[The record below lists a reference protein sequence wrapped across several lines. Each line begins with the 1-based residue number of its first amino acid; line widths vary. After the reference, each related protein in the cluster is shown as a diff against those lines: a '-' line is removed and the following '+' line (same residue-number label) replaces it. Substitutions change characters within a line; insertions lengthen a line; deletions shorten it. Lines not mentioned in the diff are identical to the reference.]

1 MTIAA
6 NVAVPLVVSGTKP
19 RDARKRARE
28 LLGKFGLGPLADDYP
43 STLSGGELQRASIAR
58 ALVMK
63 PSIVFCDEP
72 TGALDT
78 ENSELVVGELRRVAA
93 EFGVGVLIVTHD
105 PSVWAMCDRVL
116 RLDERKAN
124 RGGCV
129 MMLFFRFISPRS
141 WRSLSVWIPLIAV
154 GLITCVG
161 LSLAMGFRSGLLAQ
175 HETVTLRDGGYGYP
189 PMTRTV
195 GDPPLH
201 SSRSVA
207 TGYGPLV
214 LTVFWGEEGQRLG
227 VPGIPRIETSGTVL
241 ASPAVLAQLEDD
253 WTGEIEGWM
262 GERSVGKLPDAALA
276 YPRELVIVEFTDTVP
291 LEAAMNAHFQP
302 IPVKESHTPDTSI
315 VVLGLLVLVLPSIAL
330 ARAGAAVHLNAR
342 SRRYGLLRVLGAP
355 PRKLALLI
363 ALDIAAPLLAGALFG
378 SVVYA
383 AAMSSLHTFT
393 LAGNSYWAS
402 DLVLPLWMAL
412 VLPLVVIT
420 VGLLSAI
427 RMIARTGRDPVATL
441 RKERKPTSYLAYV
454 SSVGIVA
461 GPAAMF
467 WAANVDFML
476 SVWLITVGILL
487 SVVGLEGL
495 SRTAVAA
502 AGRLLADWT
511 RAQVAGSR
519 MYRGGAEAVLGVSAT
534 AVAVLLIV
542 FSVYANVDNRLPT
555 TGNFDVLVRLPTL
568 MSPDSVVRAMEDV
581 DGVTRVV
588 QVERPHVEID
598 GNETVVFTMTC
609 DDIRGSV
616 ELDAPCVVGNVYL
629 ASRLA
634 RRTDADSLTLSYG
647 IEFPGAPEK
656 DPSIPGTYSVGG
668 QVTAPW
674 FDSEAD
680 DVVLIVDE
688 QPVTNYTILLITTDG
703 APGSL
708 RRVIEGLRDRP
719 EESYP
724 TTRAALT
731 SGVTDDQLVFFPYL
745 FVMAVTAAGMAA
757 VALLYAVMLLFRQ
770 RQAEFRALRS
780 FGATRMLL
788 AVDLALLFAVP
799 LVLAF
804 GLAVASGI
812 ILAASYNAAFGVPAP
827 PGNPQAIA
835 ALALVLAIGI
845 VATALVAGRATRI
858 PPLVSDPDAATS

>member
-1 MTIAA
+1 
-6 NVAVPLVVSGTKP
+6 
-19 RDARKRARE
+19 
-28 LLGKFGLGPLADDYP
+28 
-43 STLSGGELQRASIAR
+43 
-58 ALVMK
+58 MK
-63 PSIVFCDEP
+63 
-72 TGALDT
+72 
-78 ENSELVVGELRRVAA
+78 
-93 EFGVGVLIVTHD
+93 
-105 PSVWAMCDRVL
+105 
-116 RLDERKAN
+116 
-124 RGGCV
+124 
-129 MMLFFRFISPRS
+129 LFFRFIWPRS
-141 WRSLSVWIPLIAV
+141 WRSLSVWIPLIVV

-175 HETVTLRDGGYGYP
+175 HETATMRDGGSGFAP
-189 PMTRTV
+189 ETRV
-195 GDPPLH
+195 AGEPPLR
-201 SSRSVA
+201 SSTTVA
-207 TGYGPLV
+207 TGYGPLNV
-214 LTVFWGEEGQRLG
+214 TVFWGEEGQRLDL
-227 VPGIPRIETSGTVL
+227 PGIPQVEASGTVL

-253 WTGEIEGWM
+253 WTGEIGGWL
-262 GERSVGKLPDAALA
+262 GERPARELSKVAIAH
-276 YPRELVIVEFTDTVP
+276 PRELVIVEFTDTIPQEV
-291 LEAAMNAHFQP
+291 AKNSHFE
-302 IPVKESHTPDTSI
+302 PVRVNQSYAPDTSFVI
-315 VVLGLLVLVLPSIAL
+315 IGLLILVLPSIAL
-330 ARAGAAVHLNAR
+330 ARAGAAIHLNAR
-342 SRRYGLLRVLGAP
+342 SRRYGLLRIMGAP
-355 PRKLALLI
+355 PRQLAVV
-363 ALDIAAPLLAGALFG
+363 IAADMAVPMLAGALLG

-383 AAMSSLHTFT
+383 AFMSSLRTFT

-402 DLVLPLWMAL
+402 DLVLPVGLAL
-412 VLPLVVIT
+412 ALPLVVVL
-420 VGLLSAI
+420 VGLVSAV
-427 RMIARTGRDPVATL
+427 RMVFRAGRDPVGTL
-441 RKERKPTSYLAYV
+441 RRERKPPSYLAYL
-454 SSVGIVA
+454 SAVGLVA

-467 WAANVDFML
+467 VAPEADL
-476 SVWLITVGILL
+476 TLAPWLLTAGMLL

-495 SRTAVAA
+495 SRVAVAA

-542 FSVYANVDNRLPT
+542 FSVYANIDNRASVT
-555 TGNFDVLVRLPTL
+555 ADFDVLARLPTL
-568 MSPDSVVRAMEDV
+568 MSPESIVGAMEDV

-588 QVERPHVEID
+588 HVERPFLEVE
-598 GNETVVFTMTC
+598 GYETVAFTMTC
-609 DDIRGSV
+609 DDVRGSV
-616 ELDAPCVVGNVYL
+616 ELDAPCMVGNVYL
-629 ASRLA
+629 AANLA
-634 RRTDADSLTLSYG
+634 RRTDVESVTLSYG
-647 IEFPGAPEK
+647 NEFFPGSDEDEK
-656 DPSIPGTYSVGG
+656 DQSIPGTYSVGG
-668 QVTAPW
+668 QVKAPW
-674 FDSEAD
+674 FDRDLDE
-680 DVVLIVDE
+680 VVLIVDE

-703 APGSL
+703 EPGSL

-835 ALALVLAIGI
+835 VLALVLAIGI

>member
-1 MTIAA
+1 
-6 NVAVPLVVSGTKP
+6 
-19 RDARKRARE
+19 
-28 LLGKFGLGPLADDYP
+28 
-43 STLSGGELQRASIAR
+43 
-58 ALVMK
+58 
-63 PSIVFCDEP
+63 
-72 TGALDT
+72 
-78 ENSELVVGELRRVAA
+78 
-93 EFGVGVLIVTHD
+93 
-105 PSVWAMCDRVL
+105 
-116 RLDERKAN
+116 
-124 RGGCV
+124 

-154 GLITCVG
+154 GLITCIG

-175 HETVTLRDGGYGYP
+175 HDTATMRDGGSGFAP
-189 PMTRTV
+189 TTRAA
-195 GDPPLH
+195 GEPPLR
-201 SSRSVA
+201 SSRPVA
-207 TGYGPLV
+207 TGYGPLTIT
-214 LTVFWGEEGQRLG
+214 LFWGEEGQRLDL
-227 VPGIPRIETSGTVL
+227 PGIPQIEASGTVL
-241 ASPAVLAQLEDD
+241 ASSAVLARLEDD
-253 WTGEIEGWM
+253 WTGEIGGWL
-262 GERSVGKLPDAALA
+262 GDRPVRELPEVAVAH
-276 YPRELVIVEFTDTVP
+276 PRELVIVEFTDTVAP
-291 LEAAMNAHFQP
+291 EAVNSSHFGP
-302 IPVKESHTPDTSI
+302 ILVKKSHAPDTSFVI
-315 VVLGLLVLVLPSIAL
+315 MGLLILVLPSIAL
-330 ARAGAAVHLNAR
+330 ARAGAAIHLNAR
-342 SRRYGLLRVLGAP
+342 SRRYGLLRIMGAP
-355 PRKLALLI
+355 PRQLAVV
-363 ALDIAAPLLAGALFG
+363 IAADMAVPMLAGALLG

-383 AAMSSLHTFT
+383 AFMSSLRTFT
-393 LAGNSYWAS
+393 LAGNSYWAN
-402 DLVLPLWMAL
+402 DLVLPVWLAHT
-412 VLPLVVIT
+412 LPLVVVL
-420 VGLLSAI
+420 VGLVSAV
-427 RMIARTGRDPVATL
+427 RMVFRAGRDPVGTL
-441 RKERKPTSYLAYV
+441 RRERKPPSYLAYL
-454 SSVGIVA
+454 SAVGIVA

-467 WAANVDFML
+467 AAAESDL
-476 SVWLITVGILL
+476 TLATWLLTAGMLL

-495 SRTAVAA
+495 SRVAVAA

-542 FSVYANVDNRLPT
+542 FTVYANIDNRASVT
-555 TGNFDVLVRLPTL
+555 ADFDVLARLPTL
-568 MSPDSVVRAMEDV
+568 MSPESIVSAMEDV

-634 RRTDADSLTLSYG
+634 RRTDADSLTLNYG
-647 IEFPGAPEK
+647 IEFPGGPEK

-668 QVTAPW
+668 QVTAQW

-757 VALLYAVMLLFRQ
+757 VALLYAIMLLFRQ

-799 LVLAF
+799 LILAF

-835 ALALVLAIGI
+835 VLALVLAIGI

>member
-1 MTIAA
+1 
-6 NVAVPLVVSGTKP
+6 
-19 RDARKRARE
+19 
-28 LLGKFGLGPLADDYP
+28 
-43 STLSGGELQRASIAR
+43 
-58 ALVMK
+58 
-63 PSIVFCDEP
+63 
-72 TGALDT
+72 
-78 ENSELVVGELRRVAA
+78 
-93 EFGVGVLIVTHD
+93 
-105 PSVWAMCDRVL
+105 
-116 RLDERKAN
+116 
-124 RGGCV
+124 
-129 MMLFFRFISPRS
+129 MMLFFRFTWPRS
-141 WRSLSVWIPLIAV
+141 WRSFSVWIPLIAV
-154 GLITCVG
+154 GLISCVG
-161 LSLAMGFRSGLLAQ
+161 LSLAMGFRSGLLTQ
-175 HETVTLRDGGYGYP
+175 HETATLRDGGSGFP
-189 PMTRTV
+189 PMTRV
-195 GDPPLH
+195 AGDPPLR
-201 SSRSVA
+201 SSRPVA
-207 TGYGPLV
+207 TGYGPLNIT
-214 LTVFWGEEGQRLG
+214 LFWGEEGQRLG
-227 VPGIPRIETSGTVL
+227 VPGIPQIEARGTVL

-253 WTGEIEGWM
+253 WTGEMEGWV
-262 GERSVGKLPDAALA
+262 GDRSVQTLPDTALA

-291 LEAAMNAHFQP
+291 PDAVSGLHFQP
-302 IPVKESHTPDTSI
+302 ILVKQSYAPDTSFVI
-315 VVLGLLVLVLPSIAL
+315 VGLLVLTLPSIAL

-355 PRKLALLI
+355 PRKLAMLI
-363 ALDIAAPLLAGALFG
+363 ALDIAAPLLAGALIG

-383 AAMSSLHTFT
+383 AVMSSLYTFT
-393 LAGNSYWAS
+393 FAGNSYWAS
-402 DLVLPLWMAL
+402 DLVLPPWLAF
-412 VLPLVVIT
+412 VLPLVVVM
-420 VGLLSAI
+420 VGLVSAV
-427 RMIARTGRDPVATL
+427 RMVTRAGRDPVGTL
-441 RKERKPTSYLAYV
+441 RKERKPTSYLAYI
-454 SSVGIVA
+454 SSAGIVA

-467 WAANVDFML
+467 WAANVDFTL
-476 SVWLITVGILL
+476 SAWLITAGMVL
-487 SVVGLEGL
+487 SIVGLEGL
-495 SRTAVAA
+495 SRVAVAS
-502 AGRLLADWT
+502 AGRLLVDWT

-542 FSVYANVDNRLPT
+542 FSVYANVDNRLPP
-555 TGNFDVLVRLPTL
+555 TGDFDVLVRLPTL
-568 MSPDSVVRAMEDV
+568 MSPDSVVHAVENI

-656 DPSIPGTYSVGG
+656 DPSIPGTYLVGG

-703 APGSL
+703 EAGSL

-745 FVMAVTAAGMAA
+745 FVMAMTAAGMAA

-835 ALALVLAIGI
+835 VLALVLAFGI